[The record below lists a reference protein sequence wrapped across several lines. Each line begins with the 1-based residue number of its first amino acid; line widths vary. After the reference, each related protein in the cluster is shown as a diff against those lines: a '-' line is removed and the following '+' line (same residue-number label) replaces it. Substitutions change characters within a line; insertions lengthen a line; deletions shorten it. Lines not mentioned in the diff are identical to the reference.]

1 MHGHQG
7 RRQEHGDDHDHV
19 HVYGDDQI
27 DYKQGRRVFYHRVVV
42 EYGEK
47 AAKDVSEQLSPKT
60 LLPSLK

>member
-7 RRQEHGDDHDHV
+7 RRQEHGDDQDHV